1 MVFWIWEK
9 DMIKLLKYTN
19 FKQEFAEDFLEV
31 YKTHADHLTN
41 SLRLNEITTLTFFPI
56 LMQNK

>member
-31 YKTHADHLTN
+31 HKTHADHLTN
-41 SLRLNEITTLTFFPI
+41 SLRLSEITTLTFF
-56 LMQNK
+56 QF